1 MPKKPELIKEEKENK
16 YFAVR
21 VTGGQEENVAKIVQQ
36 RIEARNMPIYSI
48 IIPPSSKGIL
58 ILEAPNATIVLEAL
72 SGIKY
77 FKRLVYGTIP
87 ESEVLEIIKAKAEE
101 EEFRMG
107 DVVEVISGPFRDMK
121 ARVLRVDKDKREVV
135 IEFLDRSVTLPI
147 TVSTDMLRKS
157 KE

>member
-1 MPKKPELIKEEKENK
+1 MSSTQHK

-21 VTGGQEENVAKIVQQ
+21 VTGGQEENVAKVVKQ
-36 RIEARNMPIYSI
+36 RVEANNMPIYSI
-48 IIPPSSKGIL
+48 IIPPATKGIL
-58 ILEAPNATIVLEAL
+58 IVEADNAATVLEAF

-87 ESEVLEIIKAKAEE
+87 EAQVMNMIKAKVE
-101 EEFRMG
+101 EEFNVG

-121 ARVLRVDKDKREVV
+121 ARILRIDKDKKEAV

-157 KE
+157 RET

>member
-1 MPKKPELIKEEKENK
+1 MPGQHK

-21 VTGGQEENVAKIVQQ
+21 VTGGQEENVAKVVRQ
-36 RIEARNMPIYSI
+36 RVEANNMPIYSI
-48 IIPPSSKGIL
+48 IIPPASKGIL
-58 ILEAPNATIVLEAL
+58 ILEADNAAAVLEAL

-87 ESEVLEIIKAKAEE
+87 ESEVMSIIKARVEE
-101 EEFRMG
+101 EEFNVG

-121 ARVLRVDKDKREVV
+121 ARILRIDKDKKEAV

-147 TVSTDMLRKS
+147 TVSTDMLRKA